1 MRKSLII
8 RGAVLPAALISA
20 LACSS
25 GSSDGNPAGTTPNNP
40 QNPPTMPTTGGD
52 PENGVFESA
61 HPSGASATRNTDGS
75 FESPQNGGV
84 GSGPSDGPVVS
95 NPGSPPP
102 TASPTP
108 PAVGTPTTPG
118 VTPAPG
124 GTTPT
129 PDSEPPVPD
138 EGGEVDR
145 AIEEADVIKRDGDRL
160 YALSGI
166 GGLTV
171 VDISDP
177 DALKLLG
184 RFRATATPFE
194 MYVRDETVF
203 VLYNGYGEYEF
214 DDATETYTYYQTS
227 YVMALDVSNPDEI
240 TEQQRFEIQGYIA
253 DSRLVGDALYVVA
266 YDDAYCYR
274 CGDKPQTH
282 VMSLNVAD
290 PTEITKVDELDFDD
304 RQDYYSWGRSLSGT
318 DERLYV
324 AGPRY
329 GNGEQPEGSVIQVI
343 DITDATG
350 DMQEGDSLEVA
361 GQINSRWQMDEYEGV
376 LRVVSQPLSWA
387 AETVPKVETFTIE
400 SSAELTPLGSVNLV
414 LPEAE
419 TLQAVRFDGPRGY
432 AITFRQTDP
441 LFTID
446 LSDPANPTQAGELQM
461 PGWVY
466 YMEPRGDRLIGLG
479 YDQGNAEGALTVSLF
494 DVSDL
499 TTPTMLDRV
508 NFGGDWGNFAEDQ
521 NRIHKS
527 FQVLDAEELVLVPF
541 SGYEYDESS
550 CNGYG
555 AYKSGVQLVNWAD
568 DALTLAG
575 MAPSQGQARRA
586 FLHKERLLTMS
597 DERLESF
604 DISDRDEPDS
614 TSKVDLAQIV
624 NQLEVAGDSV
634 VRIGTSYWNNN
645 QGLEVS
651 VSNLDD
657 LVSYQPGVTLALDD
671 INTYTCNSTSYLQ
684 SITSSGDRVF
694 FMYSLYDYS
703 EANKTDQTRVK
714 VLDVSDAAHPE
725 EVGDAD
731 LGFTPQSAY
740 SYVPGMVS
748 NGTDRI
754 AIGSSIVFTNHTI
767 QYNELG
773 FIVKNESAFE
783 IVDFSDAN
791 DPQRTSVAMPQ
802 SLGSTGLIKSGNVL
816 ATSHFDVSPTN
827 ANAVRF
833 YLDRVDLSEA
843 GEPVVIDPV
852 NIPGSL
858 LAYDDAEKRALTI
871 DYQYV
876 NFESISPKQ
885 CYEEEYGTFLT
896 DNAGNLDWEGA
907 RGPCTAM
914 RFKLHLVDVSEETAQ
929 IVDGYDV
936 DKGVYINAAAV
947 GDDRIFLGTAMS
959 QVYGAGVDIA
969 TPAPSLPPMSGGS
982 GINYLG
988 YYYYVGNVDTAK
1000 LLVAS
1005 GLSGDSL
1012 TVAPVELDTTQ
1023 GYYFSSILAKGKK
1036 AVIATGWQGQL
1047 AVVDATSAA
1056 EPVVAD
1062 SIELAGA
1069 VSDLDL
1075 VGNTAVVAL
1084 GQAGVQTLSLG
1095 D

>member
-25 GSSDGNPAGTTPNNP
+25 GSSDDNLAGTTPGNP
-40 QNPPTMPTTGGD
+40 QNPPVMPTTGSD
-52 PENGVFESA
+52 PEKGVFESA
-61 HPSGASATRNTDGS
+61 HPSGVSATRGSDGS
-75 FESPQNGGV
+75 FETPTAGGGVDNGGV
-84 GSGPSDGPVVS
+84 ADGPIAT
-95 NPGSPPP
+95 PGVPAPAPGTPPP
-102 TASPTP
+102 VAN
-108 PAVGTPTTPG
+108 PTTPG
-118 VTPAPG
+118 Q
-124 GTTPT
+124 TPT
-129 PDSEPPVPD
+129 PTGTTSPEPPVSPD

-160 YALSGI
+160 YALSAI

-171 VDISDP
+171 VDISNP

-227 YVMALDVSNPDEI
+227 YVMALDVSDPETI
-240 TEQQRFEIQGYIA
+240 TEQQRFEIPGYIA

-274 CGDKPQTH
+274 CGEKPQTH

-290 PTEITKVDELDFDD
+290 PTEISKVDEIDFDD
-304 RQDYYSWGRSLSGT
+304 RQDGYSWGRSLSGNN
-318 DERLYV
+318 ERLYV

-329 GNGEQPEGSVIQVI
+329 GNGVQPEGSVIQVI
-343 DITDATG
+343 DITDASG

-361 GQINSRWQMDEYEGV
+361 GQINSRWQMDEHEGV

-387 AETVPKVETFTIE
+387 AETVPTVETFTIE
-400 SSAELTPLGSVNLV
+400 SSAELNPLGSVTLA
-414 LPEAE
+414 LPESE

-499 TTPTMLDRV
+499 AAPSMLKRV

-527 FQVLDAEELVLVPF
+527 FQVLDADELVLVPF
-541 SGYEYDESS
+541 SGYEYDDAT

-555 AYKSGVQLVNWAD
+555 AYKSGVQLINWAD
-568 DALTLAG
+568 DDLTLAG

-586 FLHKERLLTMS
+586 FLHQDRLLTMS

-604 DISDRDEPDS
+604 DISDRDEPES
-614 TSKVDLAQIV
+614 KSKVDLAQIV

-634 VRIGTSYWNNN
+634 VRIGTSYWGNN

-651 VSNLDD
+651 VSSLDD
-657 LVSYQPGVTLALDD
+657 LVSYQPGVTVELDD
-671 INTYTCNSTSYLQ
+671 INAYTCDSNSYLQ

-694 FMYSLYDYS
+694 FQYSRYNYNETS
-703 EANKTDQTRVK
+703 KSDQTRVK
-714 VLDVSDAAHPE
+714 VLDVADPAHPE

-740 SYVPGMVS
+740 SYVPGMVN
-748 NGTDRI
+748 NGTDRL

-767 QYNELG
+767 EYNELG

-783 IVDFSDAN
+783 IVDFSDPN
-791 DPQRTSVAMPQ
+791 DPQRKSVAMPK
-802 SLGSTGLIKSGNVL
+802 SLGSTGLLKSGDVL
-816 ATSHFDVSPTN
+816 ATSHFEVSPTN
-827 ANAVRF
+827 ADAVRF
-833 YLDRVDLSEA
+833 FLDRVDLSDA
-843 GEPVVIDPV
+843 GDPVVRGSV

-858 LAYDDAEKRALTI
+858 LAYDDENKRALTI

-896 DNAGNLDWEGA
+896 NNSNNLDWEGA

-914 RFKLHLVDVSEETAQ
+914 RFKLNLVDVSDETAQ
-929 IVDGYDV
+929 IVDSYDV

-947 GDDRIFLGTAMS
+947 GDDRVFLGTAMS
-959 QVYGAGVDIA
+959 QGYGVGVDIA
-969 TPAPSLPPMSGGS
+969 EPTPSLPPMSSAGGVS
-982 GINYLG
+982 YIGYG
-988 YYYYVGNVDTAK
+988 YYSGNVDTAK

-1005 GLSGDSL
+1005 GLGGESL
-1012 TVAPVELDTTQ
+1012 TVAPVELDTTE

-1036 AVIATGWQGQL
+1036 AVIATGWQGQM
-1047 AVVDATSAA
+1047 AVVDATSAE
-1056 EPVVAD
+1056 EPEVAD
-1062 SIELAGA
+1062 SIELAGY

-1084 GQAGVQTLSLG
+1084 GQSGVQTLSLG
-1095 D
+1095 E